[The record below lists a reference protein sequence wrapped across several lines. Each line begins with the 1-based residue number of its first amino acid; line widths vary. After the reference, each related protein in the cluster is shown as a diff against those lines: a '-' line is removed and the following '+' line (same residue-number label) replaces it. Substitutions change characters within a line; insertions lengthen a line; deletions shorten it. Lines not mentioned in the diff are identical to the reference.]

1 MQRPWRS
8 TAYRL
13 LSLLCYRTLDHLLR
27 GSLGPPESIK
37 KMSYRI
43 AYSLT
48 LWRQF
53 LKLRFLLRWLQLCQ
67 VDLKIGHHPAF
78 KRWKQDD
85 FKFQTSLSYVVK
97 TGLNIVLELDE
108 EQRAQWLKCLL
119 PRHSDFEFDV
129 NFHVNAGHC
138 DNALKIP
145 ITGTV
150 GTGGFLGFLCYPSL
164 LFELQA
170 SERPCFIKT
179 KMNSSWRTTLEIDLW
194 PLYKHAHN
202 IQHT

>member
-1 MQRPWRS
+1 MTPAVSSW
-8 TAYRL
+8 
-13 LSLLCYRTLDHLLR
+13 
-27 GSLGPPESIK
+27 
-37 KMSYRI
+37 
-43 AYSLT
+43 
-48 LWRQF
+48 
-53 LKLRFLLRWLQLCQ
+53 LKNWPS
-67 VDLKIGHHPAF
+67 HPTF

-138 DNALKIP
+138 DNALRIP

-194 PLYKHAHN
+194 PLYKHAHIYN
-202 IQHT
+202 THNSSDILATFLPLELGSKH